1 MTLMHLKIRVLPDH
15 LNYQP
20 IESFNIATIIYSYIN
35 YAYGLKNSLTSTT
48 GSHAKLLSDDAS
60 SAMPVGGP
68 RKLSQTSR
76 NRDSSASL
84 QIFHHNF
91 RLVC

>member
-1 MTLMHLKIRVLPDH
+1 MRCHSCSDLFFAENK
-15 LNYQP
+15 
-20 IESFNIATIIYSYIN
+20 NITTVHTICIN

-91 RLVC
+91 CLVC

>member
-1 MTLMHLKIRVLPDH
+1 V
-15 LNYQP
+15 
-20 IESFNIATIIYSYIN
+20 
-35 YAYGLKNSLTSTT
+35 YGLKNSLTSTT
-48 GSHAKLLSDDAS
+48 GSHAKLLLDDAS

-84 QIFHHNF
+84 QLFHHNLC
-91 RLVC
+91 LVYANSSKLKIIQITACDSALTGKSAKLYL